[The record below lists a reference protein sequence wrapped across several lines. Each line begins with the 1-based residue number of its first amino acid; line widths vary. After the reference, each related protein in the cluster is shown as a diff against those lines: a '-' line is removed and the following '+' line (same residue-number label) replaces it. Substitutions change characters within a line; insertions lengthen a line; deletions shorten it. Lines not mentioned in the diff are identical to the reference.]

1 MSATMG
7 QQVISMDGARRI
19 IDAGVREAD
28 ALGVAV
34 VVAVVDP
41 GGHQVAMARM
51 DGSPLLSR
59 GVAADKAWTAIAF
72 GQSTRWWAGLLVEE
86 PELAALGRNN
96 RLLPLDGGV
105 PVVVEGA
112 VVGGVGVS
120 GATAEQDHR
129 IATVASEAIT
139 TSPLTVEGMRATIL
153 GYFAACNDG
162 DAAGV
167 AAHCTADAVHYFP
180 PDMYGG
186 PFVGGAT
193 IGRRWAEAVA
203 TIGSVWTVDT
213 VLCDPVTA
221 TAVAEWTHF
230 KTFQHTV
237 LRGDEWYRFDPDS
250 GLLAEIRAYYASPQ
264 DRTRDR
270 LELGG
275 FDYAGRGYA
284 TEPPF
289 RRSDG

>member
-1 MSATMG
+1 MSPTIG
-7 QQVISMDGARRI
+7 QQVVSMDGARRV
-19 IDAGVREAD
+19 IDAGVREAG

-34 VVAVVDP
+34 VVTVVDP

-72 GQSTRWWAGLLVEE
+72 GQPTRWWAEALAAE

-105 PVVVEGA
+105 PLVVDGA
-112 VVGGVGVS
+112 VVGGIGVS

-129 IATVASEAIT
+129 IAAAAAAAVM

-180 PDMYGG
+180 PDMYDG

-193 IGRRWAEAVA
+193 IGRKWAEAVA

-213 VLCDPVTA
+213 VLCDPTTA
-221 TAVAEWTHF
+221 TAAAEWTHF
-230 KTFQHTV
+230 KTFQQTV
-237 LRGDEWYRFDPDS
+237 LRGDEWYRFDPES

-264 DRTRDR
+264 DRTRAR

-289 RRSDG
+289 ERSGG

>member
-1 MSATMG
+1 
-7 QQVISMDGARRI
+7 MDGAGRV
-19 IDAGVREAD
+19 IDAGVREAG
-28 ALGVAV
+28 ALGAAV
-34 VVAVVDP
+34 VITVVDL
-41 GGHQVAMARM
+41 GGDQVAMARM

-59 GVAADKAWTAIAF
+59 GVAADKAWTAVAF

-96 RLLPLDGGV
+96 RLLPLGGGV
-105 PVVVEGA
+105 PVVVDGS
-112 VVGGVGVS
+112 VVGRVGVS

-129 IATVASEAIT
+129 IAAAAAAAVTAS
-139 TSPLTVEGMRATIL
+139 SLTAARMRATIL

-162 DAAGV
+162 DAAGI
-167 AAHCTADAVHYFP
+167 AAHCAADAVHYFP
-180 PDMYGG
+180 PDMYDG

-213 VLCDPVTA
+213 VLCDPTSA
-221 TAVAEWTHF
+221 TAVAEWTHV
-230 KTFQHTV
+230 KTFQQTV
-237 LRGDEWYRFDPDS
+237 LRGDEWYHFDPDS

-264 DRTRDR
+264 DRTRAR

-275 FDYAGRGYA
+275 FDYAARGSA
-284 TEPPF
+284 MEPPF
-289 RRSDG
+289 GRSQG